1 MTEQASI
8 FTAGPPLVKASLGE
22 DITKEELG
30 GPEIALHSGVIQ
42 NLASNDESALEQIR
56 TWLSY
61 LPSSAWQAP
70 NALRMLKVKEP

>member
-30 GPEIALHSGVIQ
+30 GPGSLYTVELFI
-42 NLASNDESALEQIR
+42 
-56 TWLSY
+56 T
-61 LPSSAWQAP
+61 
-70 NALRMLKVKEP
+70 